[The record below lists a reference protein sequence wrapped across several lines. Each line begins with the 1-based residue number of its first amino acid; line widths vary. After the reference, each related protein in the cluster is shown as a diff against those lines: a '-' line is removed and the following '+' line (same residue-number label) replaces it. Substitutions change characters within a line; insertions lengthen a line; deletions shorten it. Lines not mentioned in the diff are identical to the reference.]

1 MESPHGDP
9 ETESARA
16 FLFVVQN
23 EKTREDAKKGMD
35 GRTEEKRTAVAAP
48 GARSDIAEARKNID
62 RIDREMAELFAER
75 MQAAAVVAAYKE
87 EHGLPVEDKAR
98 EAEMIARN
106 TERLP
111 PAYRPYYR
119 NFLVGTITESK
130 RYQRLLV
137 SGLRVA
143 YSGVEGAFAH
153 VATMRIFG
161 EPGEKVACPDFATAY
176 RSVESG
182 ACHCAVLPI
191 ENSYAGDVGQVMDL
205 AWRGSLTISG
215 IYDLPLSQCL
225 LAKPGVTLAEV
236 REVVSHP
243 QALAQCQPYLRRQG
257 WIQTTAVNTAVAART
272 VAAGERREVAVIAAR
287 ETADLYGLQVL
298 ENDINEQKS
307 NTTRFA
313 VFSPA
318 ACEIKPSDNHF
329 VLLFSCKNQPGALGD
344 AISVISRHDYNLK
357 CLKSHPTGVENWA
370 YYFYAEGEGN
380 LGTEAGQTMRREL
393 ERVCNSVRVLG
404 SFSGERMLNRT
415 DA

>member
-1 MESPHGDP
+1 
-9 ETESARA
+9 
-16 FLFVVQN
+16 
-23 EKTREDAKKGMD
+23 MD
-35 GRTEEKRTAVAAP
+35 GRTEEKRTAAAAP

-272 VAAGERREVAVIAAR
+272 VAAGERRGVAVIAAR

>member
-35 GRTEEKRTAVAAP
+35 GRTEEKRTAAAAP

-272 VAAGERREVAVIAAR
+272 VAAGEQREVAVIAAR
-287 ETADLYGLQVL
+287 ETAELYGLQVL

>member
-23 EKTREDAKKGMD
+23 EKTREDVKKGMD
-35 GRTEEKRTAVAAP
+35 GRAEEKRTAAAAP
-48 GARSDIAEARKNID
+48 GARSDIAEARKYID

-287 ETADLYGLQVL
+287 ETAELYGLQVL

-318 ACEIKPSDNHF
+318 ACEVKPSDNHF

>member
-35 GRTEEKRTAVAAP
+35 GRTEEKRTAAAAP

-257 WIQTTAVNTAVAART
+257 WIQMTAVNTAVAART

>member
-35 GRTEEKRTAVAAP
+35 GRTEEKRTAAAAP

-119 NFLVGTITESK
+119 NFLIGTITESK
-130 RYQRLLV
+130 HYQRLLV

-272 VAAGERREVAVIAAR
+272 VVAGERREVAVIAAR

>member
-1 MESPHGDP
+1 
-9 ETESARA
+9 
-16 FLFVVQN
+16 
-23 EKTREDAKKGMD
+23 MD
-35 GRTEEKRTAVAAP
+35 GRTEEKRTAAAAP

-272 VAAGERREVAVIAAR
+272 VAARERREVAVIAAR

-404 SFSGERMLNRT
+404 SFSGERMLNLT

>member
-35 GRTEEKRTAVAAP
+35 GRTEEKRTAAAAP

-62 RIDREMAELFAER
+62 RIDRKMAELFAER

-287 ETADLYGLQVL
+287 ETAELYGLQVL

-313 VFSPA
+313 VFSTA

>member
-23 EKTREDAKKGMD
+23 EKTREDVKKGMD
-35 GRTEEKRTAVAAP
+35 GRAEEKRTAAAAP

-393 ERVCNSVRVLG
+393 ERVRNSVRVLG
-404 SFSGERMLNRT
+404 SFSGERMLNRA

>member
-35 GRTEEKRTAVAAP
+35 GRTEEKRTAEAAP

-62 RIDREMAELFAER
+62 WIDRKMAELFAER

-287 ETADLYGLQVL
+287 ETAELYGLQVL

>member
-35 GRTEEKRTAVAAP
+35 GRTEEKRTAAAEP

-287 ETADLYGLQVL
+287 ETAELYGLQVL

-404 SFSGERMLNRT
+404 SFSGERILNRT

>member
-35 GRTEEKRTAVAAP
+35 GRTEEKRTAAAAP

-344 AISVISRHDYNLK
+344 AIFVISRHDYNLK

-404 SFSGERMLNRT
+404 SFSGERMLNQT

>member
-1 MESPHGDP
+1 
-9 ETESARA
+9 
-16 FLFVVQN
+16 
-23 EKTREDAKKGMD
+23 MD
-35 GRTEEKRTAVAAP
+35 GRTEEKRTAAAAP

-344 AISVISRHDYNLK
+344 AIFVISRHDYNLK

>member
-35 GRTEEKRTAVAAP
+35 GRTEEKRTAAAEP

-243 QALAQCQPYLRRQG
+243 QALAQCQPYLQRQG

-329 VLLFSCKNQPGALGD
+329 VMLFSCKNQPGALGD

>member
-1 MESPHGDP
+1 
-9 ETESARA
+9 
-16 FLFVVQN
+16 
-23 EKTREDAKKGMD
+23 MD
-35 GRTEEKRTAVAAP
+35 GRTEEKRTAEAAP
-48 GARSDIAEARKNID
+48 GARSDIAEARQNID

-182 ACHCAVLPI
+182 ACHCAILPI

-313 VFSPA
+313 VFSTA

-380 LGTEAGQTMRREL
+380 LSTEAGQTMRREL

>member
-35 GRTEEKRTAVAAP
+35 GRTEEKRTAAAEP

-404 SFSGERMLNRT
+404 SFSGERMLNRA

>member
-23 EKTREDAKKGMD
+23 EKTREDVKKGMD
-35 GRTEEKRTAVAAP
+35 GRAEEKRTAVAAP

-287 ETADLYGLQVL
+287 ETAELYGLQVL

-318 ACEIKPSDNHF
+318 ACEVKPSDNHF

>member
-1 MESPHGDP
+1 
-9 ETESARA
+9 
-16 FLFVVQN
+16 
-23 EKTREDAKKGMD
+23 MD
-35 GRTEEKRTAVAAP
+35 GRTEEKRTAAAAP

-87 EHGLPVEDKAR
+87 EHGLPVEDKER

-257 WIQTTAVNTAVAART
+257 WIQTTAVNTPVAART

>member
-35 GRTEEKRTAVAAP
+35 GRTEEKRTAAAAP

-62 RIDREMAELFAER
+62 RIDRKMAELFAER

>member
-35 GRTEEKRTAVAAP
+35 GRTEEKRTAEAAP

>member
-35 GRTEEKRTAVAAP
+35 GRTEEKRTAAAEP

-191 ENSYAGDVGQVMDL
+191 ENSYAGDVGPVMDL

-287 ETADLYGLQVL
+287 ETAELYGLQVL

>member
-35 GRTEEKRTAVAAP
+35 GRTEEKRIAAAEP

>member
-313 VFSPA
+313 VFSTA

>member
-35 GRTEEKRTAVAAP
+35 GRTEEKRTAAAAP

-75 MQAAAVVAAYKE
+75 MQAAAVVAAYKK

-318 ACEIKPSDNHF
+318 ACEVKPSDNHF

-415 DA
+415 DT

>member
-35 GRTEEKRTAVAAP
+35 GRTEEKRTAAAAP

-287 ETADLYGLQVL
+287 ETAELYGLQVL

-404 SFSGERMLNRT
+404 SFSGERMLNQT

>member
-35 GRTEEKRTAVAAP
+35 GRTEEKRTAEAAP

-287 ETADLYGLQVL
+287 ETAELYGLQVL

>member
-35 GRTEEKRTAVAAP
+35 GRTEEKRTAAAEP

-215 IYDLPLSQCL
+215 IYDLPLSHGL

-287 ETADLYGLQVL
+287 ETAELYGLQVL

>member
-35 GRTEEKRTAVAAP
+35 GRTEEKRTAAAAP

-62 RIDREMAELFAER
+62 RIDRKMAELFAER

-287 ETADLYGLQVL
+287 ETAELYGLQVL

-313 VFSPA
+313 VFSTA

-393 ERVCNSVRVLG
+393 ERVCNSVRALG

>member
-23 EKTREDAKKGMD
+23 EKTREDVKKGMD
-35 GRTEEKRTAVAAP
+35 GRAEEKRTAAAAP

-313 VFSPA
+313 VFSTA

-415 DA
+415 DT

>member
-35 GRTEEKRTAVAAP
+35 GRTEEKRTAEAAP

-287 ETADLYGLQVL
+287 ETAELYGLQVL

-313 VFSPA
+313 VFSTA

>member
-35 GRTEEKRTAVAAP
+35 GRTEEKRTAAAEP

-143 YSGVEGAFAH
+143 YSGMEGAFAH

-287 ETADLYGLQVL
+287 ETAELYGLQVL

>member
-35 GRTEEKRTAVAAP
+35 GRTKEKRTAAAAP

-287 ETADLYGLQVL
+287 ETAELYGLQVL

-370 YYFYAEGEGN
+370 YYFYAEGEGS

>member
-35 GRTEEKRTAVAAP
+35 GRTEEKRTAAAAP

-313 VFSPA
+313 VFSTA

-404 SFSGERMLNRT
+404 SFSGERMLNRA

>member
-35 GRTEEKRTAVAAP
+35 GRTEEKRTAAAAP

-243 QALAQCQPYLRRQG
+243 QALAQCQPYLQRQG

>member
-1 MESPHGDP
+1 MEISK
-9 ETESARA
+9 TESARA

-23 EKTREDAKKGMD
+23 EKTRKDAKKGMD
-35 GRTEEKRTAVAAP
+35 GRTEEKRTAAAAP
-48 GARSDIAEARKNID
+48 GVRSDIAEARKNID

-87 EHGLPVEDKAR
+87 EHGLPVEDRER

-205 AWRGSLTISG
+205 AWHGSLTISG

-272 VAAGERREVAVIAAR
+272 VAVGERREVAVIAAR

>member
-35 GRTEEKRTAVAAP
+35 GRTEEKRTAAAEP

-257 WIQTTAVNTAVAART
+257 WIQTTAVNSAVAART

-313 VFSPA
+313 VFSTA

>member
-35 GRTEEKRTAVAAP
+35 GRTEEKRTAEAAP
-48 GARSDIAEARKNID
+48 GARSDIAEARQNID

-380 LGTEAGQTMRREL
+380 LGTEAGQAMRREL

>member
-35 GRTEEKRTAVAAP
+35 GRTEEKRTAAAAP

-236 REVVSHP
+236 RKVVSHP

>member
-35 GRTEEKRTAVAAP
+35 GRIEEKRTAAAEP

-404 SFSGERMLNRT
+404 SFSGERILNRT